1 MLMMGATMSLSMSAQ
16 QSGYPITQ
24 VPFTSVKVVENT
36 FLGQRIKAA
45 REVTVPLAFSKCRS
59 EHRYENFVMAAHPS
73 SEYDIDSFMGFPFDD
88 TDVYKTIEGASYIL
102 QTYPDERLKAYID
115 SVLDIVAAAQEPDGY
130 LYTARTINPAKPQ
143 KWAGERRWVK
153 EEVLSHELYN
163 LGHMVDAACAHYQA
177 TGSTKFLD
185 IARRYAD
192 CVIREVGPNAGQAT
206 VVPGHQIAEMA
217 LARLSVLTGEKK
229 YLDAAKY
236 MLDYRGKTE
245 IHDLYTQS
253 LQPVVD
259 QKEAVGHAVRA
270 GYMYA
275 GMADVAALT
284 GDSAYIKAIDAIWS
298 NIVAHKLYITGGV
311 GARHQGEAYGDNDEL
326 PNMTAYNETC
336 AAIAEVYF
344 NQRMFMLHGD
354 AKYIDVLERTLY
366 NGLISGMSVDGGR
379 FFYPNPLAS
388 DGRYKFNS
396 DGTTTRQPWFGC
408 ACCPSNLSRFIPSIP
423 GYMYAV
429 KGRDVYVNLYGSNTA
444 TILVEGKPVTLQMTT
459 GYPWNGNIS
468 IKILD
473 NKAGQFNLKLRIPGW
488 ARGEVVPSD
497 LYRYTNKMPES
508 YAVTINGLDYK
519 HDEHKPDKGYLT
531 LYGSNAT
538 AAKWNRKG
546 STIELRLDMPVR
558 TVQADNRVEA
568 DRGRVAV
575 ERGPIVYCAEAADND
590 GADVRHA
597 FMSDKQPFEVVT
609 DYKIRNTEADGR
621 EFAVTAIKA
630 KGQLAG
636 TASDGTI
643 TLTDRPLTLIPYY
656 AWNHRG
662 AGYMTVWLMDGLG
675 SMDR

>member
-1 MLMMGATMSLSMSAQ
+1 
-16 QSGYPITQ
+16 
-24 VPFTSVKVVENT
+24 
-36 FLGQRIKAA
+36 
-45 REVTVPLAFSKCRS
+45 
-59 EHRYENFVMAAHPS
+59 
-73 SEYDIDSFMGFPFDD
+73 
-88 TDVYKTIEGASYIL
+88 
-102 QTYPDERLKAYID
+102 
-115 SVLDIVAAAQEPDGY
+115 
-130 LYTARTINPAKPQ
+130 
-143 KWAGERRWVK
+143 
-153 EEVLSHELYN
+153 
-163 LGHMVDAACAHYQA
+163 
-177 TGSTKFLD
+177 
-185 IARRYAD
+185 
-192 CVIREVGPNAGQAT
+192 
-206 VVPGHQIAEMA
+206 
-217 LARLSVLTGEKK
+217 
-229 YLDAAKY
+229 
-236 MLDYRGKTE
+236 
-245 IHDLYTQS
+245 
-253 LQPVVD
+253 
-259 QKEAVGHAVRA
+259 
-270 GYMYA
+270 
-275 GMADVAALT
+275 
-284 GDSAYIKAIDAIWS
+284 
-298 NIVAHKLYITGGV
+298 
-311 GARHQGEAYGDNDEL
+311 
-326 PNMTAYNETC
+326 MTAYNETC